1 MQPMSSNEIFYSL
14 FVPISILL
22 GVLIIAPNHIWLER
36 RLLALFQD
44 RYGPNRL
51 GPFGLLQTVADAL
64 KMFFKEDWVPP
75 FADKSVFVIAPC
87 IVMITTLLGFAIV
100 PVSPGFVVFDTS
112 LGVLIFLALSSLGA
126 YSVVLAGWSS
136 NNKYALLG
144 AIRASAQMLSYE
156 VFMGISMMGVVVR
169 AGSFRL
175 EDIVNSQASI
185 WNIFPQCI
193 GFLVFFIA
201 ALAETHRLP
210 FDLPEAESE
219 LIAGFHSEYAGLKFG
234 MFFVGEYIGV
244 TLMCAMMTLLFLG
257 GWNGPFLP
265 PVVWFIIKTYI
276 LVMIFILLRGTLTRP
291 RYDQLINFGWLYMLP
306 LSLINL
312 LATALWVVLCSAS

>member
-1 MQPMSSNEIFYSL
+1 MTIE
-14 FVPISILL
+14 VILNSAL
-22 GVLIIAPNHIWLER
+22 VALAILGGVLVVAPNHIWLER
-36 RLLALFQD
+36 RVLALFQD

-51 GPFGLLQTVADAL
+51 GPFGLVQTVADAL

-75 FADKSVFVIAPC
+75 FADKRVFIIAPC
-87 IVMITTLLGFAIV
+87 VIMLTTLLGFAVV

-112 LGVLIFLALSSLGA
+112 IGLLIFLALSSLGA

-144 AIRASAQMLSYE
+144 GVRASAQMLSYE
-156 VFMGISMMGVVVR
+156 VFMGISMMGTVIL

-175 EDIVNSQASI
+175 EDIVNAQAGM
-185 WNIFPQCI
+185 WNIVPQFFAFI
-193 GFLVFFIA
+193 VFFIA

-234 MFFVGEYIGV
+234 MFFVGEYVGV
-244 TLMCAMMTLLFLG
+244 TLMCAMMVILFLG
-257 GWNGPFLP
+257 GWQGPILP
-265 PVVWFIIKTYI
+265 PVVWFIIKTYA
-276 LVMIFILLRGTLTRP
+276 LVLLFILIRGTLPRP
-291 RYDQLINFGWLYMLP
+291 RYDQLIYFGWVYLLP
-306 LSLINL
+306 LSVLNL
-312 LATALWVVLCSAS
+312 LATGAWVVLCSAS